1 MKMVTTLWNQLEIL
15 SLKNK
20 KKNKSAWQAGAAT
33 GKSTQQR
40 TMDIDVAINFAIQHH
55 QAGNLDTAGNIYRQI
70 LQLQPGN
77 PTALHLLGVIAY
89 QQKKFDTAITLIGRA
104 LEQKPDFVDAHS
116 NLGNV
121 FREMGRLNEAETS
134 YRKALAING
143 GFAMAHY
150 NLGNI
155 LMTKRKFDEAAA
167 SFNRAITSSPNLA
180 EAHINLGISYKELG
194 RLDDAEGCYRK
205 ALFIRPDSPIAHF
218 NLGNALAGKGRL
230 DDAAASYERALARK
244 PDYPE
249 ARLNLGNVLRDLGRL
264 DEAISCYRQALEK
277 DPKNAEA
284 CLNIGA
290 VLRDLGK
297 PGEAE
302 EWYRTALDLNPDDA
316 IALFNMGNALRDQGK
331 PEEAVAGYKRAL
343 ALSPDCTAIYINL
356 GNILRDMGNPEEAVA
371 VYRKALEMEPE
382 SAETLINL
390 GNAFKKMEKLDEA
403 AAVYEQALQLRPDMA
418 EAHYNLGTV
427 FQDQCRMEEAVSCYR
442 RVLALKE
449 DHTTAHSNL
458 LMNIQYDP
466 AFTPE
471 ALLEEARA
479 WERIQLEGIRII
491 PPPLNNPD
499 PERRLRVGYVS
510 GDLRRHPV
518 GYFLDAVLASHD
530 TSRMEV
536 FCYAN
541 QSFSDGLT
549 LRLQQSACQW
559 RDIFGKTDEAVAD
572 LIREDGIDILVDLA
586 GHTARNRLL
595 VFGRKPAP
603 VQATWAGYVG
613 ATGLSAM
620 DYLIS
625 DRHETPEGTDHW
637 YGETV
642 MRLPD
647 CYVCYSPP
655 EYAPSVAPLPARGNG
670 FVTFGCFNNLA
681 KINPGVVKLWT
692 KLLREIPDARL
703 LLVTKALGNRTVRG
717 RYREMFAECGVSE
730 RVDFSGMVPHP
741 ELLARYG
748 EVDIA
753 LDPFPYSG
761 GLTTLESLWMGVPV
775 ITLGGDRFAAR
786 HSLSH
791 LSAVGLPELIAS
803 DEDGYCAIA
812 TDLARDLPRL
822 EALRSGLRERMAAS
836 PLCDGPRFTRN
847 LEDAYRTMWRRWCN
861 GKSPGK

>member
-1 MKMVTTLWNQLEIL
+1 M
-15 SLKNK
+15 KNK
-20 KKNKSAWQAGAAT
+20 RKNKSAGQSGAT
-33 GKSTQQR
+33 TVKPWQQR
-40 TMDIDVAINFAIQHH
+40 AMDTIGAINFAMQHH
-55 QAGNLDTAGNIYRQI
+55 QAGNLDTAESIYSQV
-70 LQLQPGN
+70 LQLQPDN

-89 QQKKFDTAITLIGRA
+89 QRKKYDTAITLIGRA
-104 LEQKPDFVDAHS
+104 LERKPDFVDAHS

-121 FREMGRLNEAETS
+121 YREMGRLKEAEAS

-155 LMTKRKFDEAAA
+155 LMSWGRFDDAAA
-167 SFNRAITSSPNLA
+167 SFGRAIAVSPNLA
-180 EAHINLGISYKELG
+180 EAHINLGISHKELG
-194 RLDDAEGCYRK
+194 KLDEAERCYRK
-205 ALFIRPDSPIAHF
+205 ALFIRPESPIAHF
-218 NLGNALAGKGRL
+218 NLGNTLAGKGRL

-244 PDYPE
+244 PDYME
-249 ARLNLGNVLRDLGRL
+249 ARLNLGNVLRDLGKF
-264 DEAISCYRQALEK
+264 DEAISCYRHAFER

-290 VLRDLGK
+290 VLRETGR

-302 EWYRTALDLNPDDA
+302 EWYRKALALNPDDA
-316 IALFNMGNALRDQGK
+316 MAHFNLGNALRDQGRH
-331 PEEAVAGYKRAL
+331 EDAVAGFERAL
-343 ALSPDCTAIYINL
+343 ALSPDCTAMYINL
-356 GNILRDMGNPEEAVA
+356 GNVLRDRGSLEEAVA
-371 VYRKALEMEPE
+371 VYGKGLALEPE
-382 SAETLINL
+382 SVELLINL

-403 AAVYEQALQLRPDMA
+403 AAVYEQALRLRPEMA

-427 FQDQCRMEEAVSCYR
+427 FQDQCRMEDAVACYR
-442 RVLALKE
+442 RALTLKQ
-449 DHTTAHSNL
+449 DHATAHSNL

-471 ALLEEARA
+471 TLLEEARA
-479 WERIQLEGIRII
+479 WERAQLKGIRVM

-499 PERRLRVGYVS
+499 PERRLRIGYVS

-530 TSRMEV
+530 ASQMEV

-541 QSFSDGLT
+541 QSFSDDLT
-549 LRLQQSACQW
+549 VRLQQSAGLW
-559 RDIFGKTDEAVAD
+559 RDIFGETDEAAAD
-572 LIREDGIDILVDLA
+572 LIREDGIDILVDLS

-595 VFGRKPAP
+595 VFGRRPAP

-613 ATGLSAM
+613 ATGLSTM

-642 MRLPD
+642 VRLPD

-655 EYAPSVAPLPARGNG
+655 EYAPPVAPLPAWRNG
-670 FVTFGCFNNLA
+670 FVTFCCFNNLA
-681 KINPGVVKLWT
+681 KINPFVVKLWT
-692 KLLREIPDARL
+692 KLLRELPDARL
-703 LLVTKALGNRTVRG
+703 LLVTKALGDRTVRE
-717 RYREMFAECGVSE
+717 RYREMFTGCGVAE

-748 EVDIA
+748 KVDIA

-803 DEDGYCAIA
+803 DEDSYHSIA

-847 LEDAYRTMWRRWCN
+847 LEDAYRSMWHRWCE
-861 GKSPGK
+861 GKSSHE